1 MKETLYRFLGER
13 NPRAK
18 ARYEALR
25 QAGAPRWKA
34 APALLLPG
42 GGGARPLPVGAGE
55 SAQSLGEPPA
65 VLVQRLARFQA
76 VSFDV
81 FDTLLLRQVER
92 PQEAFALVGAKLLY
106 LLPLLPRLA
115 VELPLL
121 WEEPGEFYARYLSGG
136 MVFYG
141 GFFGGVAAA
150 WGAAKYLRLRLSDFF
165 PVLVPA
171 LPLVHAVGRVGCFC
185 AGCCYGRA
193 APPPWGIAFTHAI
206 AGPNGVPLLPV
217 QLWEAGAELV
227 IFAFLLWY
235 AGRAAGPGQMLRAY
249 VFCYAPVR
257 FVLEWFR
264 GDPARGMYGP
274 FSTSQW
280 LSLVVLALAL
290 AWPVAGRK
298 LKKYVRERVSQQKGN
313 RDKSDSAHS

>member
-1 MKETLYRFLGER
+1 MLI
-13 NPRAK
+13 
-18 ARYEALR
+18 
-25 QAGAPRWKA
+25 
-34 APALLLPG
+34 G
-42 GGGARPLPVGAGE
+42 GG
-55 SAQSLGEPPA
+55 
-65 VLVQRLARFQA
+65 F
-76 VSFDV
+76 
-81 FDTLLLRQVER
+81 
-92 PQEAFALVGAKLLY
+92 
-106 LLPLLPRLA
+106 
-115 VELPLL
+115 
-121 WEEPGEFYARYLSGG
+121 
-136 MVFYG
+136 VFYG
-141 GFFGGVAAA
+141 GLFGGLLGAYIYCRMYKLSFYNFLQAAV
-150 WGAAKYLRLRLSDFF
+150 
-165 PVLVPA
+165 PVVP
-171 LPLVHAVGRVGCFC
+171 LIHGIGRIGCFC

-274 FSTSQW
+274 LSTSQW

-290 AWPVAGRK
+290 VWPVAGRK

>member
-1 MKETLYRFLGER
+1 MG
-13 NPRAK
+13 
-18 ARYEALR
+18 
-25 QAGAPRWKA
+25 
-34 APALLLPG
+34 
-42 GGGARPLPVGAGE
+42 
-55 SAQSLGEPPA
+55 
-65 VLVQRLARFQA
+65 
-76 VSFDV
+76 
-81 FDTLLLRQVER
+81 
-92 PQEAFALVGAKLLY
+92 ALVGAKLLY

-165 PVLVPA
+165 PVLVPT

>member
-1 MKETLYRFLGER
+1 MG
-13 NPRAK
+13 
-18 ARYEALR
+18 
-25 QAGAPRWKA
+25 
-34 APALLLPG
+34 
-42 GGGARPLPVGAGE
+42 
-55 SAQSLGEPPA
+55 
-65 VLVQRLARFQA
+65 
-76 VSFDV
+76 
-81 FDTLLLRQVER
+81 
-92 PQEAFALVGAKLLY
+92 ALVGAKLLY

>member
-1 MKETLYRFLGER
+1 MRQPVWLPHFLEER
-13 NPRAK
+13 CDHAPISVSLWAVDAHLWRAGDGRTGLRP
-18 ARYEALR
+18 AGCSAALQALR
-25 QAGAPRWKA
+25 TVPGQLR
-34 APALLLPG
+34 LPVYFG
-42 GGGARPLPVGAGE
+42 GG
-55 SAQSLGEPPA
+55 
-65 VLVQRLARFQA
+65 
-76 VSFDV
+76 
-81 FDTLLLRQVER
+81 
-92 PQEAFALVGAKLLY
+92 GAKLLY

-274 FSTSQW
+274 LSTSQW

>member
-1 MKETLYRFLGER
+1 M
-13 NPRAK
+13 
-18 ARYEALR
+18 
-25 QAGAPRWKA
+25 
-34 APALLLPG
+34 
-42 GGGARPLPVGAGE
+42 
-55 SAQSLGEPPA
+55 
-65 VLVQRLARFQA
+65 
-76 VSFDV
+76 
-81 FDTLLLRQVER
+81 
-92 PQEAFALVGAKLLY
+92 
-106 LLPLLPRLA
+106 
-115 VELPLL
+115 
-121 WEEPGEFYARYLSGG
+121 
-136 MVFYG
+136 
-141 GFFGGVAAA
+141 
-150 WGAAKYLRLRLSDFF
+150 
-165 PVLVPA
+165 LVPA

-274 FSTSQW
+274 LSTSQW

>member
-1 MKETLYRFLGER
+1 M
-13 NPRAK
+13 PAIS
-18 ARYEALR
+18 
-25 QAGAPRWKA
+25 PA
-34 APALLLPG
+34 AWCFTAAFSACG
-42 GGGARPLPVGAGE
+42 GGL
-55 SAQSLGEPPA
+55 
-65 VLVQRLARFQA
+65 
-76 VSFDV
+76 
-81 FDTLLLRQVER
+81 
-92 PQEAFALVGAKLLY
+92 
-106 LLPLLPRLA
+106 
-115 VELPLL
+115 
-121 WEEPGEFYARYLSGG
+121 
-136 MVFYG
+136 
-141 GFFGGVAAA
+141 
-150 WGAAKYLRLRLSDFF
+150 GAAKYLRLRLSDFF

-298 LKKYVRERVSQQKGN
+298 LKKYVQKGHPARRQQRQRAIQRIGKN
-313 RDKSDSAHS
+313 HRKVAELTRRAGRWLWLLISGFHTAGEDF

>member
-1 MKETLYRFLGER
+1 MLPYLSLFGRLMPTYGVLGM
-13 NPRAK
+13 
-18 ARYEALR
+18 
-25 QAGAPRWKA
+25 AGLGFGLLA
-34 APALLLPG
+34 ALLRCKRFGLSRDDCAYLYIL
-42 GGGARPLPVGAGE
+42 GAVG
-55 SAQSLGEPPA
+55 
-65 VLVQRLARFQA
+65 
-76 VSFDV
+76 
-81 FDTLLLRQVER
+81 
-92 PQEAFALVGAKLLY
+92 ALVGAKLLY

-141 GFFGGVAAA
+141 GFFGGV
-150 WGAAKYLRLRLSDFF
+150 
-165 PVLVPA
+165 
-171 LPLVHAVGRVGCFC
+171 
-185 AGCCYGRA
+185 

>member
-1 MKETLYRFLGER
+1 MLPYLSLFGRLMPTYGVLGM
-13 NPRAK
+13 
-18 ARYEALR
+18 
-25 QAGAPRWKA
+25 AGLGFGLLA
-34 APALLLPG
+34 ALL
-42 GGGARPLPVGAGE
+42 RCK
-55 SAQSLGEPPA
+55 
-65 VLVQRLARFQA
+65 RFGLSRDDCA
-76 VSFDV
+76 Y
-81 FDTLLLRQVER
+81 
-92 PQEAFALVGAKLLY
+92 LY
-106 LLPLLPRLA
+106 IL
-115 VELPLL
+115 
-121 WEEPGEFYARYLSGG
+121 
-136 MVFYG
+136 
-141 GFFGGVAAA
+141 
-150 WGAAKYLRLRLSDFF
+150 GAAKYLRLRLSDFF

-206 AGPNGVPLLPV
+206 AGPNGVPLLPG